1 MNYIEKIEIC
11 NLDQV
16 RDTYLNKL
24 PVVRNLIKKK
34 ELNLDKPVT
43 FFTGDNGAGK
53 STLIEAIA
61 IAFGFNPEGGSENF
75 NFSTYNS
82 HSILSKYITIKN
94 GIVRPKDGFFLRA
107 ESFYNIASYIE
118 SLDQIKANEPLIKD
132 FYGGKSLHDQSHG
145 EGFLSIMLNRFI
157 GNGIYILDE
166 PEAALSINNQFTLI
180 SQIDNLV
187 RNKSQFIIST
197 HSPYLLAYP
206 NATIYVIDDD
216 QIKKIPYKETD
227 NYILSKEFL
236 NNPERYINYILGK
249 Q

>member
-1 MNYIEKIEIC
+1 MNYIEKIKIC
-11 NLDQV
+11 NLDQ
-16 RDTYLNKL
+16 DTYLNKL
-24 PVVRNLIKKK
+24 PVVKNLINKK
-34 ELNLDKPVT
+34 ELNFDKPVT
-43 FFTGDNGAGK
+43 FFIGDNGAGK

-61 IAFGFNPEGGSENF
+61 IAFGFNPEGGSKNF

-82 HSILSKYITIKN
+82 HSILSKYITLKK
-94 GIVRPKDGFFLRA
+94 GIVKPKDGFFLRA

-118 SLDQIKANEPLIKD
+118 SLDQIKANEPLIKNC
-132 FYGGKSLHDQSHG
+132 YGGKSLHNQSHG
-145 EGFLSIMLNRFI
+145 EGFLSIILNRFM

-206 NATIYVIDDD
+206 NASIFVIDDN
-216 QIKKIPYKETD
+216 QIKSVSYKETD

-236 NNPERYINYILGK
+236 NNPERYINYILDE

>member
-1 MNYIEKIEIC
+1 
-11 NLDQV
+11 
-16 RDTYLNKL
+16 
-24 PVVRNLIKKK
+24 
-34 ELNLDKPVT
+34 
-43 FFTGDNGAGK
+43 
-53 STLIEAIA
+53 
-61 IAFGFNPEGGSENF
+61 
-75 NFSTYNS
+75 
-82 HSILSKYITIKN
+82 
-94 GIVRPKDGFFLRA
+94 
-107 ESFYNIASYIE
+107 
-118 SLDQIKANEPLIKD
+118 
-132 FYGGKSLHDQSHG
+132 
-145 EGFLSIMLNRFI
+145 MLNRFI

>member
-1 MNYIEKIEIC
+1 MNYIEKIKIC
-11 NLDQV
+11 NLDKNK
-16 RDTYLNKL
+16 DTYLNEL
-24 PVVRNLIKKK
+24 PVVKNLINKK
-34 ELNLDKPVT
+34 ELNFDKPVT

-61 IAFGFNPEGGSENF
+61 IAFGFNPEGGSKNF

-82 HSILSKYITIKN
+82 HSILSKYITIKK
-94 GIVRPKDGFFLRA
+94 GIIKPKDGFFLRA

-118 SLDQIKANEPLIKD
+118 ALDQIKANEPLIKE
-132 FYGGKSLHDQSHG
+132 FYGGKSLHNQSHG
-145 EGFLSIMLNRFI
+145 EGFLSIILNRFR

-187 RNKSQFIIST
+187 RNSSQFIIST

-206 NATIYVIDDD
+206 NASIFVIDDN
-216 QIKKIPYKETD
+216 QIKKVSYKETD
-227 NYILSKEFL
+227 NYILSKGFL
-236 NNPERYINYILGK
+236 NNPERCINYILDE

>member
-1 MNYIEKIEIC
+1 MNYIEKIKIC
-11 NLDQV
+11 NLDQ
-16 RDTYLNKL
+16 DTYLNKL
-24 PVVRNLIKKK
+24 PVVNNLINKK
-34 ELNLDKPVT
+34 ELNFDKPVT
-43 FFTGDNGAGK
+43 FFIGDNGAGK

-61 IAFGFNPEGGSENF
+61 IAFGFNPEGGSKNF

-82 HSILSKYITIKN
+82 HSILSKYITLKK

-118 SLDQIKANEPLIKD
+118 SLDQIKANEPLIKNC
-132 FYGGKSLHDQSHG
+132 YGGKSLHNQSHG
-145 EGFLSIMLNRFI
+145 EGFLSIILNRFM

-206 NATIYVIDDD
+206 NASIFVIDDN
-216 QIKKIPYKETD
+216 QIKSVSYKETD

-236 NNPERYINYILGK
+236 NNPERYINYILDE